1 MTRTPAPH
9 APTTEL
15 APEPADVEITPHEF
29 RIAKLVTEGMTNGE
43 ISTTLHV
50 SRRTVE
56 FHLTNLYRKLGIARR
71 SQIATALLT
80 RGLL

>member
-1 MTRTPAPH
+1 MTRSPSSLP
-9 APTTEL
+9 APTTV
-15 APEPADVEITPHEF
+15 DITPHEF

-43 ISTTLHV
+43 ISTSLHV

-56 FHLTNLYRKLGIARR
+56 FHLTNLYRKLGIGRR

>member
-1 MTRTPAPH
+1 MTRP
-9 APTTEL
+9 PTSL
-15 APEPADVEITPHEF
+15 PVPVADGSRAAEVEITPHEM

-43 ISTTLHV
+43 ISSTLHV

-71 SQIATALLT
+71 SQIATALFS